1 MRSASSDAKRFE
13 RGIFFKR
20 RTVRRKCES
29 RARGRARRCSAKVAW
44 QPSWSCVRGEA
55 FARWKV
61 RGGGVRETLGKARE
75 GGRRAGER
83 RACTG
88 VTPAASHLRQNLP
101 NRTEPRGRAG
111 PVKISHP
118 KDRRLYV
125 FPVSVF
131 ARDRWFGICHREALP
146 AWQTNLARSSLSR
159 RGYRITD
166 FRTDCRESGPSSSAN
181 SSCPPCAPPPR

>member
-1 MRSASSDAKRFE
+1 MRVARREAVRAP
-13 RGIFFKR
+13 GIFFKR

-88 VTPAASHLRQNLP
+88 VAPGRRICARICQLGR
-101 NRTEPRGRAG
+101 NRGDERG
-111 PVKISHP
+111 
-118 KDRRLYV
+118 L
-125 FPVSVF
+125 
-131 ARDRWFGICHREALP
+131 
-146 AWQTNLARSSLSR
+146 
-159 RGYRITD
+159 
-166 FRTDCRESGPSSSAN
+166 
-181 SSCPPCAPPPR
+181 

>member
-44 QPSWSCVRGEA
+44 QPSSSCVRGEA

-88 VTPAASHLRQNLP
+88 VTPGPSHLRQNLP

-111 PVKISHP
+111 PVKISSQISATVCPFSLHFCT
-118 KDRRLYV
+118 RSI
-125 FPVSVF
+125 FF
-131 ARDRWFGICHREALP
+131 WFGICHREALP
-146 AWQTNLARSSLSR
+146 AWQTNLGELEPLTPWIS
-159 RGYRITD
+159 D
-166 FRTDCRESGPSSSAN
+166 H
-181 SSCPPCAPPPR
+181 